1 MDTHRRFDGRVAL
14 VTGGYRGM
22 GGESAKALA
31 REGATVI
38 AADIIPGA
46 PPEAGPGVHYRQ
58 LDVTSP
64 EAWAALGIPRPAPK
78 AVTPQVRPSLA
89 QVAQ

>member
-46 PPEAGPGVHYRQ
+46 PPDP
-58 LDVTSP
+58 VTYDESP
-64 EAWAALGIPRPAPK
+64 
-78 AVTPQVRPSLA
+78 
-89 QVAQ
+89 